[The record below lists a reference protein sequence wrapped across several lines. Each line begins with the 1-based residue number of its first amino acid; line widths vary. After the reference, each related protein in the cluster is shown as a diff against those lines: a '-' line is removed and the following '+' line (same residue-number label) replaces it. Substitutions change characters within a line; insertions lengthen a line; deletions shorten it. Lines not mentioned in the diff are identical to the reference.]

1 MDTSRGDGVKASQ
14 HRGTPRAHLAGVQ
27 HVVDVFHEALLGD
40 LRVAKQEHERPIPGA
55 GLDEHRLQV
64 LAPARERHRRETV
77 AAPSRDAEI
86 LM

>member
-1 MDTSRGDGVKASQ
+1 MDTSRVDGVKAPP
-14 HRGTPRAHLAGVQ
+14 HDGTPRSRLARVQ

-40 LRVAKQEHERPIPGA
+40 LRVAEQEHERPIPRA

-64 LAPARERHRRETV
+64 LAPARERLRRVTTS
-77 AAPSRDAEI
+77 ALSRDAEI